1 MTLAELLIFLC
12 LSLLICKPGVI
23 LAQRVVVRIK
33 SGDVH
38 KACRTVLDTQH
49 ASDIAAFN
57 YTCVSCPARPG
68 VGKLPPAGRI
78 QPPLA
83 IVNEFYEHSH
93 AYLSTHYLHLRRALL
108 GCWGRPE

>member
-1 MTLAELLIFLC
+1 M
-12 LSLLICKPGVI
+12 
-23 LAQRVVVRIK
+23 RIK

-49 ASDIAAFN
+49 ASDVAAFN

-68 VGKLPPAGRI
+68 VGKLPPAGQI

-93 AYLSTHYLHLRRALL
+93 AYLSTHYLHLRMALW

>member
-1 MTLAELLIFLC
+1 MTLAELLTFLC

-49 ASDIAAFN
+49 ASDVAAFN

-93 AYLSTHYLHLRRALL
+93 AYTLSSFTYGTLGLL
-108 GCWGRPE
+108 GQT

>member
-1 MTLAELLIFLC
+1 MTLAELLTFLC

-38 KACRTVLDTQH
+38 KACRTVLNTQH
-49 ASDIAAFN
+49 ILDVAAFN

-93 AYLSTHYLHLRRALL
+93 AYLSMHYLHLCMALL